1 MKYVYG
7 KKETSFKKKNTKTT
21 TRSSSSRRTNAR
33 REVGRALIPGEY
45 VLSSDPV
52 ICNDNR
58 KTIKVSVSNRGD
70 RPCQIG
76 SHTHFFEV
84 NRALDF
90 PREKTFGYRLNIP
103 AGTSIRFEPGDTKE
117 VELCELGGSRICFG
131 FNGLTMGS
139 LNSSIVRNAA
149 LERAR
154 TLGFRGAEEK
164 RR

>member
-1 MKYVYG
+1 VKNVYG
-7 KKETSFKKKNTKTT
+7 KKETSFKKKKPT
-21 TRSSSSRRTNAR
+21 TRSRGRRSTTKKEA
-33 REVGRALIPGEY
+33 GRTLIPGEY
-45 VLSSDPV
+45 ILSSDPV

-76 SHTHFFEV
+76 SHTHFFEI

-90 PREKTFGYRLNIP
+90 PREQTFGYRLNIP
-103 AGTSIRFEPGDTKE
+103 AGTSVRFEPGDTKE
-117 VELCELGGSRICFG
+117 VELCELGGKRVCYG

-154 TLGFRGAEEK
+154 TLGFRGAGE
-164 RR
+164 RRR

>member
-1 MKYVYG
+1 VSNVYG
-7 KKETSFKKKNTKTT
+7 KKETSFKKKKTT
-21 TRSSSSRRTNAR
+21 TSSRRRTS
-33 REVGRALIPGEY
+33 GRKEAGRTLIPGEY
-45 VLSSDPV
+45 ILSSDPV

-90 PREKTFGYRLNIP
+90 PREQTFGYRLNIP
-103 AGTSIRFEPGDTKE
+103 AGTSVRFEPGDTKD
-117 VELCELGGSRICFG
+117 VELCELGGKRVCFG

-139 LNSSIVRNAA
+139 LNSSIMKNAA
-149 LERAR
+149 LEKAR
-154 TLGFRGAEEK
+154 TLGFSGAQE
-164 RR
+164 RRR

>member
-1 MKYVYG
+1 MNNIYG
-7 KKETSFKKKNTKTT
+7 KKETSFKKKRTT
-21 TRSSSSRRTNAR
+21 SSRRTTK
-33 REVGRALIPGEY
+33 REVGRTLIPGEY

-58 KTIKVSVSNRGD
+58 KTIKVSVSNKGD

-90 PREKTFGYRLNIP
+90 PREQTFGYRLNIP
-103 AGTSIRFEPGDTKE
+103 AGTSIRFEPGDTKD
-117 VELCELGGSRICFG
+117 VELCELGGKRVCFG

-154 TLGFRGAEEK
+154 TLGFSGAQE
-164 RR
+164 RRR

>member
-1 MKYVYG
+1 MNNVYG
-7 KKETSFKKKNTKTT
+7 KKETSFKKKKTT
-21 TRSSSSRRTNAR
+21 ISSSRRRSSSTK
-33 REVGRALIPGEY
+33 REAGRALIPGEY
-45 VLSSDPV
+45 ILSSDPV
-52 ICNDNR
+52 ICNENR
-58 KTIKVSVSNRGD
+58 KTIKVTVSNRGD

-90 PREKTFGYRLNIP
+90 PREQTFGYRLNIP

-117 VELCELGGSRICFG
+117 VELCEMGGARICYG

-149 LERAR
+149 LEKAR
-154 TLGFRGAEEK
+154 TLGFRGA
-164 RR
+164 

>member
-1 MKYVYG
+1 VSNVYG
-7 KKETSFKKKNTKTT
+7 KKETSFKKKKTT
-21 TRSSSSRRTNAR
+21 TSSRRRTSGRKEAR
-33 REVGRALIPGEY
+33 RTLIPGEY
-45 VLSSDPV
+45 ILSSDPV

-90 PREKTFGYRLNIP
+90 PREQTFGYRLNIP
-103 AGTSIRFEPGDTKE
+103 AGTSVRFEPGDTKD
-117 VELCELGGSRICFG
+117 VELCELGGKRVCFG

-139 LNSSIVRNAA
+139 LNSSIMKNAA
-149 LERAR
+149 LEKAR
-154 TLGFRGAEEK
+154 TLGFSGAQE
-164 RR
+164 RRR

>member
-1 MKYVYG
+1 VNNVYG
-7 KKETSFKKKNTKTT
+7 KKETSFKKKKTT
-21 TRSSSSRRTNAR
+21 TSSRGR
-33 REVGRALIPGEY
+33 RSAKREEVGRALIPGEY

-58 KTIKVSVSNRGD
+58 KTIKITVSNRGD

-90 PREKTFGYRLNIP
+90 PREQTFGYRLNIP
-103 AGTSIRFEPGDTKE
+103 AGTSVRFEPGDSKE
-117 VELCELGGSRICFG
+117 VELCELGGKRICFG

-139 LNSSIVRNAA
+139 LNSSIMKNAA
-149 LERAR
+149 LEKAR
-154 TLGFRGAEEK
+154 ILGFRGAQKE